1 MGNSQLEDILRD
13 MEKELVETRGRVEG
27 VNRERKGVQ
36 EGARGALEGA
46 EGAWRRGVGEL
57 VEVGVAVQGVERE
70 YREELR
76 RKG

>member
-1 MGNSQLEDILRD
+1 

-27 VNRERKGVQ
+27 VNRERKGAQ

-57 VEVGVAVQGVERE
+57 VEVGVAVQGVEGE

-76 RKG
+76 RRG